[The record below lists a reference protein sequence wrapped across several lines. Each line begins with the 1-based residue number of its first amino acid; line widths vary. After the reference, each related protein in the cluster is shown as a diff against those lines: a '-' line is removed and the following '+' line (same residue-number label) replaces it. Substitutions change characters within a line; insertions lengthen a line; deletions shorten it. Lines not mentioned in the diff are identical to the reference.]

1 MISDE
6 RLKQAVHEAAEAL
19 DRSLPDP
26 ETTALLSVTGD
37 LPADELL
44 ALAETVRP
52 VK

>member
-26 ETTALLSVTGD
+26 EACTY
-37 LPADELL
+37 
-44 ALAETVRP
+44 
-52 VK
+52 

>member
-26 ETTALLSVTGD
+26 EGDCLYPVYLLRGD
-37 LPADELL
+37 RFDVLIDG
-44 ALAETVRP
+44 R
-52 VK
+52 K